1 MRSGDFVARAVIPS
15 AFLRPKSVKTGV
27 LLISPA
33 IFRFSH
39 CFADSSGALRGF
51 GLLHQFQGANCTG
64 NGGRRHPTIGGNL
77 GARQQLGLSRLG
89 PGCQLNPPAGMFGLA
104 RHLNLRVE

>member
-15 AFLRPKSVKTGV
+15 AFLGPKSVKTGV

-51 GLLHQFQGANCTG
+51 GLLHQFQGVDRSSDS
-64 NGGRRHPTIGGNL
+64 GGCDPAGGGNL
-77 GARQQLGLSRLG
+77 GGDPYGWRR
-89 PGCQLNPPAGMFGLA
+89 
-104 RHLNLRVE
+104 

>member
-1 MRSGDFVARAVIPS
+1 MRSGDLVARTVIPS

-39 CFADSSGALRGF
+39 RLPDCSGAFRGF
-51 GLLHQFQGANCTG
+51 GLLNQFQGVDRPSDS
-64 NGGRRHPTIGGNL
+64 GGCDPAGGGNL
-77 GARQQLGLSRLG
+77 GGDPYGWRR
-89 PGCQLNPPAGMFGLA
+89 
-104 RHLNLRVE
+104 